1 MATSQHSEPPE
12 PLQRPFERPEPE
24 VLRELWDRLHV
35 ENRHFML
42 AFVGEEGSGK
52 SLTAGRVA
60 AEIDQNFNA
69 KKVHFEPDTFLEL
82 LRDEDYEPGD
92 VYVLDEAGVSLGVRT
107 WHDEAQIMVNKAFQL
122 IRSHNIGVIFTLPR
136 LGELDSQTQG
146 RLQAFYEI
154 TSRVDEDYVR
164 GKWKFIDPDRTGSGQ
179 DYKKYPRV
187 RRNGQKQRVRSV
199 AFKPPTGDW
208 VEEYHRRKNAHQK
221 ETYDDAINAIR
232 QEDEESQAEKSAEE
246 IAETIKEEGVER
258 VVSIHGGWNKKQ
270 IDKSLISEKYST
282 SIRKSKAVKS
292 ILEADGSVEVSE

>member
-1 MATSQHSEPPE
+1 
-12 PLQRPFERPEPE
+12 
-24 VLRELWDRLHV
+24 
-35 ENRHFML
+35 
-42 AFVGEEGSGK
+42 
-52 SLTAGRVA
+52 
-60 AEIDQNFNA
+60 
-69 KKVHFEPDTFLEL
+69 
-82 LRDEDYEPGD
+82 
-92 VYVLDEAGVSLGVRT
+92 
-107 WHDEAQIMVNKAFQL
+107 L

-232 QEDEESQAEKSAEE
+232 EESEDDSDGGQSAGDIAEE
-246 IAETIKEEGVER
+246 VLDGRVKEFISKHGQTGRKYVDKDLLRAEFGISHSEANAAKKMIER
-258 VVSIHGGWNKKQ
+258 GCDQ
-270 IDKSLISEKYST
+270 IE
-282 SIRKSKAVKS
+282 
-292 ILEADGSVEVSE
+292 

>member
-1 MATSQHSEPPE
+1 MATTQHSEPPE

-60 AEIDQNFNA
+60 AEIDKNFNA
-69 KKVHFEPDTFLEL
+69 QKVHFEPDTFLEL
-82 LRDEDYEPGD
+82 LRDEQYEPGD

-154 TSRVDEDYVR
+154 TSRVDEEYVR

-208 VEEYHRRKNAHQK
+208 VEEYHWRKNAHQK
-221 ETYDDAINAIR
+221 ETYDDAISAIR
-232 QEDEESQAEKSAEE
+232 EESEDDSDDGKSAGD
-246 IAETIKEEGVER
+246 IAEEVLDGMVKEFISKHGQTGRKYVDKDLLRAEFGISHSEANAAKKMIER
-258 VVSIHGGWNKKQ
+258 ECDQ
-270 IDKSLISEKYST
+270 IE
-282 SIRKSKAVKS
+282 
-292 ILEADGSVEVSE
+292 